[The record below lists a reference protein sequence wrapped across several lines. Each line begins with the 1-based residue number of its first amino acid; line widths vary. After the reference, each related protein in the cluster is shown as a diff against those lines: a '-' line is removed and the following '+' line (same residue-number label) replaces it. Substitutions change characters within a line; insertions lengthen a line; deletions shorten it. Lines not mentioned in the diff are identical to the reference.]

1 MTLNT
6 SSWSVKENFNK
17 AKLKFV
23 IPDFSD
29 LVCNTRKGD
38 GIKSKQ
44 CDVGGS
50 KFALMIYPNGSRNA
64 EEGMLSVFLHNES
77 NHDVVVDYTISV
89 EGGNRRSWE
98 NIRIEKC
105 DGIGWKNF
113 MRASEV
119 GTGLVGTDLK
129 TTVEV
134 ELKWEDLSGGV
145 VQENQVNSKD
155 LTQVEERLGRKL
167 MLMGGQLEHNMG
179 GKLEQM
185 KTFVLAEL
193 DQQQQQMKTFVQE
206 ELAKVKATSIPECPV
221 CFMQLKPPNKIVQCL
236 KGHKICEPCSEKEAV
251 VSCLEKYGSEVYC
264 RPKV

>member
-1 MTLNT
+1 
-6 SSWSVKENFNK
+6 
-17 AKLKFV
+17 
-23 IPDFSD
+23 
-29 LVCNTRKGD
+29 
-38 GIKSKQ
+38 
-44 CDVGGS
+44 
-50 KFALMIYPNGSRNA
+50 
-64 EEGMLSVFLHNES
+64 MLSAFLHNES

-119 GTGLVGTDLK
+119 GTGPVGTDLK

-145 VQENQVNSKD
+145 MQENQVNSKD
-155 LTQVEERLGRKL
+155 LIQVEERLGRKL

-221 CFMQLKPPNKIVQCL
+221 CFLQLKPPREDCAVPEG
-236 KGHKICEPCSEKEAV
+236 KGVWNRVCFSNQLYENV
-251 VSCLEKYGSEVYC
+251 
-264 RPKV
+264 RPSKRVGTLLFFSPNLFFPELYTLS